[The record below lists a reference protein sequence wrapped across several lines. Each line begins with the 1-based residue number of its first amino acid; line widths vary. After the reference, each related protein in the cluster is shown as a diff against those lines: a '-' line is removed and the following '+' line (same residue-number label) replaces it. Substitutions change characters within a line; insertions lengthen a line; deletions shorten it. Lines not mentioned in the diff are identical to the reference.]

1 MIMTIRTRIIF
12 PKRTRTTT
20 AILGVVHKALI
31 RLWRDS
37 VKEFII
43 ATADAM
49 SVDTGMSI
57 ASLQP
62 LGAKVGFATLIR
74 ESLRGKGPKRGHS
87 KAHGAFSN
95 NNAPFKS
102 RALGERLGR
111 DAFDLEFG
119 TPNVPVLKF
128 TFKIV
133 VLQHRLND
141 AGLGNVPNPPM
152 WRSIEKGTVAFK
164 QFFNEN
170 LPRRLPG
177 RAIARM
183 LLTGRVFEL

>member
-1 MIMTIRTRIIF
+1 MRIIF

-20 AILGVVHKALI
+20 AVVGVVHRALV

-37 VKEFII
+37 VKEFIVV
-43 ATADAM
+43 TADAM
-49 SVDTGMSI
+49 SVDTGMSV

-74 ESLRGKGPKRGHS
+74 ESLRGKGPKRRSPKDKPTGEF
-87 KAHGAFSN
+87 AN
-95 NNAPFKS
+95 NDGPFKS
-102 RALGERLGR
+102 RALGERLGQ
-111 DAFDLEFG
+111 DAFELEFG
-119 TPNVPVLKF
+119 TPNVPVLLFK
-128 TFKIV
+128 FKIV

-152 WRSIEKGTVAFK
+152 WRSIAKGTIAFK

-177 RAIARM
+177 RAVARM